1 MKETTT
7 LSLQVDSLAKEQA
20 EKIFSQLGMPLSTA
34 VNLFLNQV
42 RLTGKLPFEVALPKA
57 PPSVNAETMSSK
69 EVRKKLGQSLKN
81 IEAGNC
87 KPADEVF
94 SRFMESHGY
103 EAL

>member
-7 LSLQVDSLAKEQA
+7 LSLQVDPLVKEQA
-20 EKIFSQLGMPLSTA
+20 EKVFSQLGMPLSTA

-57 PPSVNAETMSSK
+57 PPSVNAEVMSG
-69 EVRKKLGQSLKN
+69 EELLQKLRRSLEKV
-81 IEAGNC
+81 EAGNY
-87 KPADEVF
+87 KPAAEVF
-94 SRFMESHGY
+94 SSFMESHGY